1 MDEAPLTAEEAA
13 EAAEYAMQAK
23 IDAAAMHKAAS
34 FMLKRDD
41 SKKQV
46 EQRPPRAH
54 DEISPR
60 LAILMG
66 AAPPP
71 PKAPPF
77 KKKVSSKEALPSLPP
92 REPASPANKPSSK
105 PASRSPSPASPA
117 RKASPSKQQPAG
129 LEGELKGES
138 DYGFIMRLKP
148 VFQHLDVN
156 GSGTIDAHEL
166 RKVVRAMHVEISDAQ
181 AEAMVKVAD
190 TNGTGELEFDEFA
203 VIMRRQVVEGSSAW
217 GPAVPP
223 GLFGGL
229 FGGGEDGSKSEA
241 APAAF
246 TEASLKEFKSLA
258 RAASG
263 VRGTPRSPP
272 STPKSSASKSPPP
285 NRQSSPTVQVAPPP
299 AKAPAQ
305 PPSSESDL
313 RLKLRPVFDKFD
325 VDHSGSV
332 STAEMGAML
341 TQIGMQKTPRELK
354 KLMVEADPDG
364 SGEIDFDE
372 FVTVLN
378 KQMKDG
384 GGGLFSVFAGA
395 SSLFGFV
402 NPLSWFSSK
411 EDPEPPPPGPRSP
424 VVAYGGGRWPA
435 RFAPWSPPPPG
446 GRRLNGGEV
455 DSVTV

>member
-1 MDEAPLTAEEAA
+1 MLRAVRQVSIENFLDELLGPQNTHAGRHVGPASEPMQDDTTMDEAPLTAEEAA

-71 PKAPPF
+71 PKEPPF

-105 PASRSPSPASPA
+105 PASRSPSPATPA

-166 RKVVRAMHVEISDAQ
+166 KKVVRAMHVEISDAQ

-285 NRQSSPTVQVAPPP
+285 IDSPRPRSKSLPPRPRHRRSPRRVSPTCA
-299 AKAPAQ
+299 
-305 PPSSESDL
+305 
-313 RLKLRPVFDKFD
+313 
-325 VDHSGSV
+325 
-332 STAEMGAML
+332 
-341 TQIGMQKTPRELK
+341 
-354 KLMVEADPDG
+354 
-364 SGEIDFDE
+364 
-372 FVTVLN
+372 
-378 KQMKDG
+378 
-384 GGGLFSVFAGA
+384 
-395 SSLFGFV
+395 
-402 NPLSWFSSK
+402 
-411 EDPEPPPPGPRSP
+411 
-424 VVAYGGGRWPA
+424 
-435 RFAPWSPPPPG
+435 
-446 GRRLNGGEV
+446 
-455 DSVTV
+455 